1 MNRIK
6 AILSKIEPSQTGKR
20 NNANFTEIRHRD
32 WTLYLPPKCGGGDA
46 KHVRRKYESKVNS
59 PVAAFSKSGW
69 KWKDNERKTRLFH
82 VFTKRARS
90 VSSYI
95 DVMSGLLAGQ
105 GWGLI
110 QGLKHFDEADLSG
123 ECIYPNTVGSAAVAC
138 ARCCR
143 WQEKEVAG
151 RREKSVRG
159 AKRMQESQSGL
170 LRSRVGDPRVR
181 SANKSKHIDLKT
193 NNNWPKMR

>member
-1 MNRIK
+1 V
-6 AILSKIEPSQTGKR
+6 SKIEPSQTGKR

-59 PVAAFSKSGW
+59 PVAGFWTSGW

-95 DVMSGLLAGQ
+95 DVMSGLLAGR

-110 QGLKHFDEADLSG
+110 QGLKRFDEAGLSV
-123 ECIYPNTVGSAAVAC
+123 ECICANTVGSAAVAC
-138 ARCCR
+138 ARCCMVAR
-143 WQEKEVAG
+143 ERGGWTTREVGERCQGHADVPERFTSVAC
-151 RREKSVRG
+151 RRPTR
-159 AKRMQESQSGL
+159 R
-170 LRSRVGDPRVR
+170 RR
-181 SANKSKHIDLKT
+181 NKSKQIDLKT
-193 NNNWPKMR
+193 NNNWS